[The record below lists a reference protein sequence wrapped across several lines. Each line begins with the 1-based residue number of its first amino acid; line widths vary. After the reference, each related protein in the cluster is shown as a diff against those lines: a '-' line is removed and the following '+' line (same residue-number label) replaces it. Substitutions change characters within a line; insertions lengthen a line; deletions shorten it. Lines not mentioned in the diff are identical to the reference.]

1 VTLPVEF
8 QRLIRRGS
16 KVLLVEDLVSSGST
30 ITLLAELVESLGAQ
44 VVGVGCLWRR
54 TSVDLDGRPVFSLVS
69 RDFPTYSPA
78 ECPLCRRSVPLNE
91 EFVHRRSHRRPS
103 SVQEPKTS

>member
-1 VTLPVEF
+1 
-8 QRLIRRGS
+8 
-16 KVLLVEDLVSSGST
+16 VEDLVSRGST
-30 ITLLAELVESLGAQ
+30 ITLLSDLVENLGAQ

-54 TSVDLDGRPVFSLVS
+54 TSVDVDGRPVFSLVS

-78 ECPLCRRSVPLNE
+78 ECPLCRRNVPLNE
-91 EFVHRRSHRRPS
+91 EFVHRRAHRRPS